1 MWLREGQQDVAPG
14 RATDRQLHSV
24 SHSIIGG
31 NDDDD
36 DEYFSEEAPSLEY
49 SDDEYMDGDDEEE
62 ENEKDEKG
70 EEGEEGDEGDEDDDE
85 DEADEPPVGE
95 EQARIQSADQKAIG
109 MHSNDEHVDGDDEEE
124 ENEKDEKGEEG
135 EEGDEGDEDDDEDE
149 ANESPVGEEQARIQ
163 SADQKAIGMLIENL
177 RATVVA
183 LSSSRGS
190 KTVEEQTMLDCIS
203 AAVMSPQLVDLRLM
217 SAVSRSVG
225 LSRRQQTR
233 GLGLRKLREERESLV
248 LRVPRAPHSFGSKAK
263 KDLDWVYDW
272 FHNEC
277 NLVEVDKSK
286 RNKYRRKIAKVAGK
300 IRKLTC
306 QRRVMTGTKLQLVS
320 AFISSDVYSNY
331 TNRTGMTIGERTVEG
346 CICPCIKEATL
357 LDCVCPM
364 CVEFRYLLKAWH
376 TQRQVWHQ
384 ATPCRCSGCQGPRW
398 VSRLQLISNNKLCC
412 FRRYQAYR
420 RASKS
425 VSDFRR
431 AISCGRVPQP
441 HLTLPYLPEEVP
453 EFYPL
458 ACCGSKTPKHVTQ
471 CTVCGWRQRCSVC
484 STIFEL

>member
-49 SDDEYMDGDDEEE
+49 SDDEYM
-62 ENEKDEKG
+62 
-70 EEGEEGDEGDEDDDE
+70 
-85 DEADEPPVGE
+85 
-95 EQARIQSADQKAIG
+95 
-109 MHSNDEHVDGDDEEE
+109 DGDDEEE

-233 GLGLRKLREERESLV
+233 GLGLRKLREDRESLV

-384 ATPCRCSGCQGPRW
+384 ATPCRCSGCQGP
-398 VSRLQLISNNKLCC
+398 QLISNNKLCC

>member
-36 DEYFSEEAPSLEY
+36 EYFSEEAPSLEY
-49 SDDEYMDGDDEEE
+49 SDDEYM
-62 ENEKDEKG
+62 
-70 EEGEEGDEGDEDDDE
+70 
-85 DEADEPPVGE
+85 
-95 EQARIQSADQKAIG
+95 
-109 MHSNDEHVDGDDEEE
+109 DGDDEEE

-233 GLGLRKLREERESLV
+233 GLGLRKLREDRESLV

-384 ATPCRCSGCQGPRW
+384 ATPCRCSGCQGP
-398 VSRLQLISNNKLCC
+398 QLISNNKLCC